1 MNCTDCQER
10 LQARLDGEGVPA
22 DEIAAHLAACPECRA
37 LEAAARR
44 MQAGLRLRT
53 PPVPPAG
60 LAERITAGVLA
71 DRRRRTRR
79 RLAFVGVVTALA
91 ASLLMALFIA
101 PGDDGRTP
109 AGWVKEKYY
118 AVKWQLIPGSRYED
132 DPSIRSLYQITLDGP
147 PHSEEEPAPS
157 LNDNMAEATS
167 AVASLARRTADETV
181 SNGQM
186 LVPTVS
192 LPMTEPEVLGPPLEP
207 PAQSLREAGHG
218 VALGL
223 EPVTNSAVRA
233 LDLFRRDITP
243 MAPVVE

>member
-22 DEIAAHLAACPECRA
+22 DEIAAHLATCPECRE

-44 MQAGLRLRT
+44 MQAGLRLLT
-53 PPVPPAG
+53 PPVPPG
-60 LAERITAGVLA
+60 GFAERVTAGVLA
-71 DRRRRTRR
+71 DRRRRVRR

-91 ASLLMALFIA
+91 ASVLVVLFIA

-109 AGWVKEKYY
+109 AGWVKREYY
-118 AVKWQLIPGSRYED
+118 AVREHYFPWTLSD
-132 DPSIRSLYQITLDGP
+132 RSLPQLPLSVP
-147 PHSEEEPAPS
+147 PPSEEAPAPS

-181 SNGQM
+181 SNGQL
-186 LVPTVS
+186 LVPTVP

-233 LDLFRRDITP
+233 LDLFRRDMAP
-243 MAPVVE
+243 MAPAVE